1 MIDDERNG
9 SAEFSD
15 LYARLLRAALDEVNW
30 SLSPRMR
37 EQCLAAHV
45 RREISTTCIAHES
58 LRSRNAFNRGSV
70 NGEEPLL

>member
-15 LYARLLRAALDEVNW
+15 LYVRLRTALEEVNW
-30 SLSPRMR
+30 PLSPRMR
-37 EQCLAAHV
+37 EERCLAAHV
-45 RREISTTCIAHES
+45 MREISVTCIAHES
-58 LRSRNAFNRGSV
+58 LRSRNAFNQGSV